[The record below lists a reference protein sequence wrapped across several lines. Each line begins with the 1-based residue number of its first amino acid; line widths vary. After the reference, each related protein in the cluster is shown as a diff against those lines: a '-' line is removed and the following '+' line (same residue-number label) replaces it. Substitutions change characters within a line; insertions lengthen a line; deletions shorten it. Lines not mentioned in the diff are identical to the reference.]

1 VKPVLAIAIASC
13 AGAALAA
20 APNPM
25 PPEAFTAKTL
35 ANGLTVIVRRVPGP
49 LTAASLWVRAGS
61 ADGPDGVA
69 HALEHVLFKGGE
81 GVPAG
86 SVDAAAEAAG
96 GQITANTYREAAR
109 FRSVFP
115 AEGLETTLKAL
126 ADLVRPPAVSEADW
140 LAERGIMLEELARPE
155 TDAAVSVRNRANAR
169 LFSPSSPV
177 AGTPAGLMRLTPADI
192 RAFHKATYVPHRMT
206 LVIVGDVREE
216 TALAAA
222 ERTLGALPGGAS
234 GPPGPR
240 RSLPVTQRPP
250 AAFEAVEDGHA
261 ELGVACL
268 ATGVEPAVM
277 DVLAR
282 ILRNRLSAT
291 LSGIADRVEVS
302 YASGRAPVLTLMA
315 IGPES
320 ARSRLAGALN
330 DIVTASPDFSPAEVA
345 SAVWDLSWTWW
356 LGKESP
362 AVQADAVGLAAVQG
376 RWQAAT
382 DYPDRLAVVTAK
394 DLAGA
399 AHRVFGEVPERPLP

>member
-1 VKPVLAIAIASC
+1 
-13 AGAALAA
+13 
-20 APNPM
+20 M

-35 ANGLTVIVRRVPGP
+35 TNGLTVVVRRLPGP

-69 HALEHVLFKGGE
+69 HALEHMLFKGGE

-86 SVDAAAEAAG
+86 AVDSAAEAVG

-115 AEGLETTLKAL
+115 AESLEPTLKAL

-140 LAERGIMLEELARPE
+140 LAERRIMLEELARPE

-192 RAFHKATYVPHRMT
+192 RAFHKAAYTPGRMT
-206 LVIVGDVREE
+206 LVIVGDVAEDA
-216 TALAAA
+216 ALSAA
-222 ERTLGALPGGAS
+222 ERTLGRLQGTPS
-234 GPPGPR
+234 ERSGPR
-240 RSLPVTQRPP
+240 RSPPLTHRPP
-250 AAFEAVEDGHA
+250 AATEAVADGRA
-261 ELGVACL
+261 ALGIACL
-268 ATGVEPAVM
+268 APGVEPAVM

-282 ILRNRLSAT
+282 ILRDRLTAT
-291 LSGIADRVEVS
+291 LSGSADRVEVT

-315 IGPES
+315 IGPAD
-320 ARSRLAGALN
+320 ARRRLAGALN
-330 DIVTASPDFSPAEVA
+330 DIVAAAPDFAPAEVA

-356 LGKESP
+356 LAKESP
-362 AVQADAVGLAAVQG
+362 AVQADTVGLAAAQG

-382 DYPDRLAVVTAK
+382 DYPDRLASVTAQ
-394 DLAGA
+394 DVAGA
-399 AHRVFGEVPERPLP
+399 ARRIFGEIPERFFP